1 MHEEAPGTSHLNTGN
16 NFEENRN
23 LKRKL
28 ELLYRKEADVRDEL
42 KFAASLS
49 LKKLRMEV
57 ANWLVNVEKLKNDSP
72 ELASEDCL
80 PPHQQVDRLM
90 HEAEDLM
97 RQGKGLF
104 EARETKATKLLED
117 KMVGEA
123 FQRNTTKILELL
135 VGNQISRLGIY
146 GMGGV
151 GKTTIMLHIYNRL
164 LEEATYG
171 NMLWITA
178 SQDFKTQRLQDAIG
192 KELGLGILQEEDVR
206 KRAAMLY
213 DCLTKRDKS
222 TIILDDVWERFDL
235 KEVGIPDG
243 IKLVL
248 TTRSFKVCRQMQC
261 QEMIKVESLSH
272 TEAESLFLEEL
283 GSEVALDSKTRTVVE
298 SIVQECAGLPLAI
311 ITMARSMRG
320 VTDVYEWN
328 DCLEK
333 LRESDMGQTDMEKV
347 VLKKLGFSYNRLGNH
362 EIQQCFLSCALYP
375 EDERIDK
382 FELIEFFIDQGL
394 ICRLNT
400 REKQYVRGLTILN
413 KLANVCLL
421 EVHGSTM
428 KMHDLIRDMALH
440 IMSVTSI
447 VKARKG
453 LRRIPSEEYWTNG
466 LEKVSL
472 MENFIVEFP
481 LNMSPNCPKLSTFL
495 LNRSL
500 FCEFIPDYFFRQLWG
515 LKVLNLSGCY
525 LRELPD
531 SISNLVNLR
540 ALLLR
545 KCDRLRHIPYLGK
558 LRSLR
563 KLDIFCCAKVKALEG
578 LEMLVNLRY
587 LDLSY
592 TRIYRLPKGTLGALQ
607 NLQYLK
613 VKVANGEDITNSW
626 ALETLVYC
634 FENVDD
640 FNKFVR
646 VAFKKINNLHYYN
659 LKVGQQEFKDFDQ
672 VSDDAQ
678 LNNCERSVNIETRS
692 HAIVSVGGEI
702 NGCGICILI
711 PQDVQVLRAIN
722 CDGTTNLSD
731 VSLLE
736 NLEKLIIVKWKNLQ
750 VLSGGQDQEIIDIC
764 DSRALAPTPLLF
776 PSLRVLIIRKCPK
789 LKYLF
794 GHGPKFYLPHLREI
808 AIHDCEEMVGI
819 TSPPPQLAPDL
830 PSLEEIYVWRCDK
843 MKRVVE
849 SEWLP
854 HFPNL
859 RYINLLY
866 CENMEEIIRG
876 PPPYMPVEE
885 ISLGQ
890 LSVEKCY
897 NMRKLFSHEW
907 LLHLQNL
914 QNISAIGCK
923 GMVEMISGVGQDQEG
938 SITTPVNNTP
948 PSSWSSI
955 SLPKL
960 KRLWLCNLP
969 RLKSICEV
977 PITCDS
983 MEHLKV
989 IKCPELNRIPLQLR
1003 FLDIEDL
1010 PFIEVEGEEKW
1021 KTLIWDHPNA
1031 QALLQSHLHFRWG
1044 YCILEGWSKYG
1055 ELSIQLPSFLI
1066 EIEKY

>member
-1 MHEEAPGTSHLNTGN
+1 
-16 NFEENRN
+16 
-23 LKRKL
+23 
-28 ELLYRKEADVRDEL
+28 
-42 KFAASLS
+42 
-49 LKKLRMEV
+49 
-57 ANWLVNVEKLKNDSP
+57 
-72 ELASEDCL
+72 
-80 PPHQQVDRLM
+80 
-90 HEAEDLM
+90 
-97 RQGKGLF
+97 
-104 EARETKATKLLED
+104 
-117 KMVGEA
+117 
-123 FQRNTTKILELL
+123 
-135 VGNQISRLGIY
+135 
-146 GMGGV
+146 
-151 GKTTIMLHIYNRL
+151 
-164 LEEATYG
+164 
-171 NMLWITA
+171 MLWITA

-213 DCLTKRDKS
+213 DCLTKRGKS

-248 TTRSFKVCRQMQC
+248 TTRSFEVCRQMQC
-261 QEMIKVESLSH
+261 QEMIKVEPLSH

-328 DCLEK
+328 ECLEK

-453 LRRIPSEEYWTNG
+453 LRRIPSEEYWTN
-466 LEKVSL
+466 
-472 MENFIVEFP
+472 
-481 LNMSPNCPKLSTFL
+481 
-495 LNRSL
+495 
-500 FCEFIPDYFFRQLWG
+500 
-515 LKVLNLSGCY
+515 
-525 LRELPD
+525 
-531 SISNLVNLR
+531 
-540 ALLLR
+540 
-545 KCDRLRHIPYLGK
+545 
-558 LRSLR
+558 
-563 KLDIFCCAKVKALEG
+563 
-578 LEMLVNLRY
+578 
-587 LDLSY
+587 
-592 TRIYRLPKGTLGALQ
+592 
-607 NLQYLK
+607 
-613 VKVANGEDITNSW
+613 
-626 ALETLVYC
+626 
-634 FENVDD
+634 
-640 FNKFVR
+640 
-646 VAFKKINNLHYYN
+646 AFKKINNLHYYN
-659 LKVGQQEFKDFDQ
+659 LKVGQQEFKDFD
-672 VSDDAQ
+672 
-678 LNNCERSVNIETRS
+678 
-692 HAIVSVGGEI
+692 
-702 NGCGICILI
+702 
-711 PQDVQVLRAIN
+711 QVLRAIN

-736 NLEKLIIVKWKNLQ
+736 NLEKLIIVKWKNLR

-854 HFPNL
+854 HFPNP

-885 ISLGQ
+885 ISLGR

-938 SITTPVNNTP
+938 SITTPVNNIP

-1010 PFIEVEGEEKW
+1010 PFIEVEGSSAKKKFPYELLFFTSCTGGVLYGAVELGDVGRAGLNLGKGVRAVGAEDDFRRFVYIVEGSAAVESVDEK
-1021 KTLIWDHPNA
+1021 TPVASSTIP
-1031 QALLQSHLHFRWG
+1031 
-1044 YCILEGWSKYG
+1044 
-1055 ELSIQLPSFLI
+1055 SIIS
-1066 EIEKY
+1066 